1 MKDMSLGTLIHTDV
15 AFSSSGRGS
24 SSLLMLQIPYPHLDD
39 NSQVTKMLKVSTTRM
54 KKVAQM

>member
-1 MKDMSLGTLIHTDV
+1 MSHQIPIYTDD

-24 SSLLMLQIPYPHLDD
+24 LSLFMLQIPYPHQDD
-39 NSQVTKMLKVSTTRM
+39 NSQATKMLKVSTTRM